1 MGILNRLNT
10 LIRSN
15 VNDLITGSSEPDRAL
30 DRSIRDMEGS
40 LVDARQASAQAR
52 ASEKRLLREWDQV
65 RDEAL
70 DWEDKAMEALRLGDE
85 ELARDC
91 LLMKRKHDA
100 KADKVR
106 EDLEHQRGYLGDL
119 GKSLDALETKLEAV
133 RARRRTVSTLVVP
146 GRDPHR
152 PPHRG
157 EAAPRATG
165 VTLPFDS
172 DRPSRQALAFDD
184 DIRRENP
191 EAAFGAE
198 APFEHFDASR
208 TGSKRILPA
217 PRRARISW
225 RIRWR
230 TRWQTGSPGVFAI
243 SRASVTCASS
253 KSARLRNR
261 RHRSPDRSPTC
272 AGASSTSSKDEAP
285 RGPFGAGPRLV
296 PAGV

>member
-198 APFEHFDASR
+198 APFEHFDAVQD
-208 TGSKRILPA
+208 RIEA
-217 PRRARISW
+217 NI
-225 RIRWR
+225 
-230 TRWQTGSPGVFAI
+230 
-243 SRASVTCASS
+243 
-253 KSARLRNR
+253 
-261 RHRSPDRSPTC
+261 
-272 AGASSTSSKDEAP
+272 AGAQASADLLEDPLADPLADRLAGRFRDLESERDVRKLKERAAAQPQTPEPRPQSDLRRRLLDELE
-285 RGPFGAGPRLV
+285 G
-296 PAGV
+296 